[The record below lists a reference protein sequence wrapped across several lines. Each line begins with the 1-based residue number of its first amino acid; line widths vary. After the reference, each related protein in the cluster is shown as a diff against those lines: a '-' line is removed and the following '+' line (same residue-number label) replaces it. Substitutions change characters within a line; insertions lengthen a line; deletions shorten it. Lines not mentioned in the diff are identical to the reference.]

1 MIAFRIEIHPRAGQS
16 DPRGEAVR
24 RSVQELGIGD
34 ATSVSVSDLYFLRG
48 DLSDGDVEVICRD
61 LLADPV
67 TQTWCVARDGAIP
80 TLAKR
85 EEAKRSP
92 QAASESRRSSISV
105 EVLLRPGVT
114 DTQAEALLHGARV
127 VGVNGVQQA
136 RTGLR
141 YELAGDLTEAQI
153 HRIARRLLCND
164 AIQTYTL
171 GQIAPTFAPPD
182 LSRVGHVEVIPLRE
196 VSDADLE
203 RISQE
208 RRLSLNL
215 AEMRTIRAHFRDLGR
230 DPTDLELET
239 LAQTWS
245 EHCGHKTFKGQIE
258 RRSSALDDGRDWS
271 LLEYIRRATE
281 AANRPW
287 VRSAFVDNAGIV
299 DFDDELELSVKVET
313 HNHPSAIEPFGGA
326 NTGVGGVVRDIIGV
340 SARPVAATDVLC
352 FGPQDLDFADLPEG
366 VLHPRRIASGVVHGI
381 EDYGNKLGVPV
392 VNGAVLYDEGYIG
405 NPLVY
410 CGCLGIAP
418 KGLHRTTPHPGD
430 AIVLVGGRTG
440 RDGLRGATFSSLELT
455 HETGEIAGSAV
466 QIGDPITEK
475 KMLEAILLARD
486 EGLYSAITDCGGG
499 GLSSAVGEMAA
510 DLGAAVHLER
520 VPLKYQG
527 LAPWEIWLSEAQE
540 RMILAVPPENVDRVI
555 KICADLDVEAT
566 VIGHFTGD
574 RQLTLWY
581 GEKNVGALETTFLHG
596 GCPRRTLVAV
606 WEPTDGGP
614 DPDFPCPDDLVGE
627 VEALLSHPALRSRE
641 SIIRRYDHE
650 VQGGTVIK
658 PLVGP
663 AGDGPSDAAVIKPLE
678 GKGWRGVAVGCGINP
693 RYGAIDPWAMAVS
706 AVDEAL
712 RNVVAVGADPDRVA
726 LLDNFCWGDPNRPDR
741 LGGLLRAAQGCY
753 DGAVP
758 YRLPFISGKDSLNNE
773 YVDASGNRRP
783 IPGTLL
789 ITAVGIVPDVRRSV
803 TMELK
808 EPGNLLYLVG
818 QTRNEVGGAL
828 YYTCKGFFGGRAPG
842 LAKEGPAI
850 VRALHRAMRDGLV
863 RACHDLSEGG
873 LGVAA
878 AEMARAGR
886 LGVRLDLSCVPRD
899 PDVTRADVILFSESN
914 GRFLVEVRP
923 EDAAGFE
930 AALAGCPFASVGEV
944 TKEGLSI

>member
-1 MIAFRIEIHPRAGQS
+1 MTTYRIEIRLRAEQF

-24 RSVQELGIGD
+24 RDISDLGIPD
-34 ATSVSVSDLYFLRG
+34 IVVASVSDLYFLRG
-48 DLSDGDVEVICRD
+48 DLRDEDVRTICRE
-61 LLADPV
+61 LLADPI
-67 TQTWCVARDGAIP
+67 TQEWVVERSNAP
-80 TLAKR
+80 TFP
-85 EEAKRSP
+85 RSTV
-92 QAASESRRSSISV
+92 SV
-105 EVLLRPGVT
+105 EVTLRPGVT
-114 DTQAEALLHGARV
+114 DTQAEALLHGAQV
-127 VGVNGVQQA
+127 IGVQGVQQA

-141 YELAGDLTEAQI
+141 YELTGDLTEAQV

-171 GQIAPTFAPPD
+171 GQADPAFAPPD

-196 VSDADLE
+196 ASDTDLE
-203 RISQE
+203 RISAD

-215 AEMRTIRAHFRDLGR
+215 VEMQAIRAYFRDLGR

-245 EHCGHKTFKGQIE
+245 EHCGHKTFKGRIE
-258 RRSSALDDGRDWS
+258 RRSPALDDGRDWS
-271 LLEYIRRATE
+271 LLDYIRRASE

-287 VRSAFVDNAGIV
+287 VRSAFVDNAGII
-299 DFDDELELSVKVET
+299 DFDDALELSVKVET

-340 SARPVAATDVLC
+340 SARPIAATDVLC
-352 FGPQDLDFADLPEG
+352 FGPQDLDFADLPAG

-392 VNGAVLYDEGYIG
+392 VNGAVLYDEGYVG

-418 KGLHRTTPHPGD
+418 KGLHRTEPRPGD

-455 HETGEIAGSAV
+455 HETGEVAGSAV

-475 KMLEAILLARD
+475 KMLEAILMARD
-486 EGLYSAITDCGGG
+486 ERLYSAITDCGGG

-510 DLGAAVHLER
+510 ELGAIVLLDR

-555 KICADLDVEAT
+555 EICADLDVEAT

-574 RQLTLWY
+574 GRLTLRY
-581 GEKNVGALETTFLHG
+581 EEKTVSDLGTAFLHG
-596 GCPRRTLVAV
+596 GCPRRHLVAT
-606 WEPTDGGP
+606 WERP
-614 DPDFPCPDDLVGE
+614 DAALPDFPCPDDLVGE
-627 VEALLSHPALRSRE
+627 IESLLNHPAVRSRE

-650 VQGGTVIK
+650 VQGGTFVK

-678 GKGWRGVAVGCGINP
+678 GEGWRGVAVGCGINP
-693 RYGAIDPWAMAVS
+693 RYGVIDPWAMAVS

-726 LLDNFCWGDPNRPDR
+726 LLDNFCWGDPDRPDR
-741 LGGLLRAAQGCY
+741 LGGLLRAAEGCY

-758 YRLPFISGKDSLNNE
+758 YGLPFISGKDSLNNE
-773 YVDASGNRRP
+773 YVDAEGKRRP

-789 ITAVGIVPDVRRSV
+789 MTAVGIVPDVRRAV
-803 TMELK
+803 TMDLK

-828 YYTCKGFFGGRAPG
+828 YYTTKRLVGGRAPG
-842 LAKEGPAI
+842 PAEAGPRI
-850 VRALHRAMRDGLV
+850 VRALHRAMREGIV

-886 LGVRLDLSCVPRD
+886 LGVRLDLSRVPRD
-899 PDVTRADVILFSESN
+899 ADVTRADTILFSESN

-923 EDAAGFE
+923 EEAAAFE
-930 AALAGCPFASVGEV
+930 SALAGCPFARVGEV
-944 TKEGLSI
+944 VGERIVSIEGVRPLGRF